1 MLTMYMLVL
10 ALLGMILPS
19 QAIDATYSTSANM
32 PSEYE
37 LNVTYL
43 MREKIQFDVWVK
55 RGYTLELALGYSISN
70 VDTIN
75 FVDNWPYVT
84 NKYEYTSWNVTDTTN
99 QKRCEFYDIDKSDR
113 NWVFIRAVCAVSPAN
128 PGTAFV
134 CDKMT

>member
-75 FVDNWPYVT
+75 FVGNWPYVT

-99 QKRCEFYDIDKSDR
+99 QKRCE
-113 NWVFIRAVCAVSPAN
+113 V
-128 PGTAFV
+128 
-134 CDKMT
+134 